1 VSDKTARRRRAV
13 LVALVALSLILLT
26 AYFGE
31 AQSGRLHS
39 VQRGFLT
46 VVSPI
51 QEGANAA
58 LKPVRNLF
66 GWFGNTLHAK
76 SQLSELRKHY
86 DRLQADL
93 IAREGEERTHKR
105 LLQLANLDRGLGI
118 SAYHPVSATVFAQ
131 SPNLWYSTVDIDKG
145 TGAGV
150 QVNDP
155 VIDGEGLVGRVTTAD
170 PDGAQVS
177 LITDSSMGVTA
188 MINRTGAPGLVRPK
202 VGEPNT
208 LVMEYLPTTAP
219 VSVGEYV
226 VTSGTIASPGESLY
240 PRGIGIGQV
249 SAVRE
254 EGPYKTVEVSP
265 LANLHGLET
274 VQVLTYTTASAQAQA
289 SRIAETLPPGRSAPA
304 GGGST
309 EAQLASTGSGG

>member
-1 VSDKTARRRRAV
+1 V

-31 AQSGRLHS
+31 AQGGRLHA

-76 SQLSELRKHY
+76 SQLGALRKRY

-93 IAREGEERTHKR
+93 IAREGEERTQKR
-105 LLQLANLDRGLGI
+105 MLQLENLDRGLGVA
-118 SAYHPVSATVFAQ
+118 AYHPVNATVISQ
-131 SPNLWYSTVDIDKG
+131 IPSLWYSTVDIDRG

-150 QVNDP
+150 RVNDP
-155 VIDGEGLVGRVTTAD
+155 VIDGEGLVGRVTTAY

-177 LITDSSMGVTA
+177 LITDSSMAVTA
-188 MINRTGAPGLVRPK
+188 MIDRTGAPGMVFPK
-202 VGEPNT
+202 VGDPNT
-208 LVMEYLPTTAP
+208 LVMEYLPANT
-219 VSVGEYV
+219 SVNVGDYV
-226 VTSGTIASPGESLY
+226 VTSGTIGSPGESLY

-249 SAVRE
+249 SSVSE
-254 EGPYKTVEVSP
+254 EGPNKAVEVTP

-274 VQVLTYTTASAQAQA
+274 VQVLTYTTGSAQARA
-289 SRIAETLPPGRSAPA
+289 SSIAESLPAGRSAA
-304 GGGST
+304 SGGGSS